1 MYLFVKSMAF
11 FWTLAE
17 AAILVA
23 VRWGYVVAAD
33 EKEGGRGLAA
43 AAVGTAILGGLLFL
57 GEPLLGR
64 FLDLDARLHR
74 SLYRWGLWNFFCTVW
89 VVLEG
94 CIMIYVL
101 RLGRLLRAAGN
112 PPEKRDGAAPGSGW
126 TVVLLSAPLLLLYLC
141 YQVGLL
147 HAVERFGL
155 GVRSVTGISLFYI
168 RVCGIFWILF
178 EWVVAVEGI
187 RAYRLLKRRGA

>member
-23 VRWGYVVAAD
+23 VRWGFHLAAGR
-33 EKEGGRGLAA
+33 EGGPRGIA
-43 AAVGTAILGGLLFL
+43 AAVVGTSALGVLLFL
-57 GEPLLGR
+57 GEPLIGR
-64 FLDLDARLHR
+64 FLDLDERLVR

-101 RLGRLLRAAGN
+101 RLGRMLRAETALSGKRS
-112 PPEKRDGAAPGSGW
+112 PPTSEPLASLA
-126 TVVLLSAPLLLLYLC
+126 LLTGGLLLLYGS
-141 YQVGLL
+141 YQAGLL
-147 HAVERFGL
+147 HAVDRFEL
-155 GVRSVTGISLFYI
+155 GPGPVARVSLFYI
-168 RVCGIFWILF
+168 RVCGVFWIVF

-187 RAYRLLKRRGA
+187 RAYRALKRQGA

>member
-1 MYLFVKSMAF
+1 MYLFIKSMAL

-23 VRWGYVVAAD
+23 VRWGYVLAS
-33 EKEGGRGLAA
+33 GGEERARGITV
-43 AAVGTAILGGLLFL
+43 AAVGTAFLGALLFL

-64 FLDLDARLHR
+64 FLDLDARLPR

-94 CIMIYVL
+94 CIMIYVS
-101 RLGRLLRAAGN
+101 RLGRLLRAAAS
-112 PPEKRDGAAPGSGW
+112 PPGKRNAFSSGSASLLLLPAA
-126 TVVLLSAPLLLLYLC
+126 LFLLYLC
-141 YQVGLL
+141 YQAGLF
-147 HAVERFGL
+147 HAVDRHGL
-155 GVRSVTGISLFYI
+155 GVRSVTAISLFYI
-168 RVCGIFWILF
+168 RICGLFWILF

-187 RAYRLLKRRGA
+187 RAYRVLKRRGA